1 MYLSAFSLGIFLLT
15 VLFGGTGT
23 GAPLPDSG
31 EIYQD
36 LILLI

>member
-1 MYLSAFSLGIFLLT
+1 MYLWASSLGIFLLT

-23 GAPLPDSG
+23 GASLPDSG

-36 LILLI
+36 LRLLK